1 MASTNLKLASTQAGL
16 NANEKKQVDALSN
29 LLDTHKTLLD
39 LPSGQAQQKY
49 NQLPADQQSALV
61 AFNGQEPEK
70 KRGWWGSTW
79 HYTGGAALS
88 GLQEASDF
96 MTRLY
101 RFGKIGAQLEAAQ
114 PGNQLKGLSG
124 FKTAWDAA
132 GDKGDLIYD
141 PSRIEKAKIKYTPD
155 RISVAIKAASGVP
168 LDEIIATG
176 TEVEKQ
182 IAAKASQKKDPL
194 FQDAYDAVVAAK
206 YSPGRELANAIL
218 PESLEGTGFLY
229 KGISGTGDAAF
240 RWYTDPTLILGKAK
254 QAYDAANYALLKI
267 VGDPQKLD
275 ATFTNPKVVGFFNSY
290 GKELNNLKNAR
301 ASKDITAATEAST
314 RLKRI
319 APEFGPAAIDEFIRA
334 GVKDAP
340 TAKNY
345 LANIVDVKTIL
356 TGQSA
361 RKTPL
366 IPRLDAARKTRIAI
380 YTGADKFFNIDKSG
394 RKIVAALYGT
404 EPQYADISTG
414 LNEASTLRDT
424 AFQAGIKTEDIK
436 NRIAEAEGFISKFK
450 GPTGSIRMPL
460 DVIQGRI
467 DRFAAKFTTI
477 PYFKDGFFDVM
488 SPTAATQVYRVA
500 RLANSR
506 YHSKMIAEAFDAG
519 SEGQRKQIFT
529 GLWNTIAEIRG
540 VSKTKAGA
548 SYMDQ
553 FAGRGLEKKYAADI
567 VVDGVNKGNPAQF
580 GEQQLALF
588 PYQLS
593 SGIAVPSVTDLDRLS
608 VRSGIIG
615 KIMGL
620 SHQRWVDKTLSYW
633 VIGTLAGPR
642 FAIRN
647 ATEDLMMHLAI
658 GDSLFGIIKGRALS
672 TRLRLSRG
680 LTAED
685 KLSVVGKKALTL
697 DLQAGEVGVLN
708 KLVRRK
714 DLKKYAGQVA
724 KAQTPQEVR
733 QVMADAILHDGLGR
747 VVDKKGS
754 EYLAEIAKYGNL
766 DDTLRAI
773 AEGGKNGL
781 RGADQYLVATND
793 AAQFGKMAA
802 IEIDGVAYKQALG
815 DKAFTEFNP
824 VANQQSRISW
834 LVQLGVTSNDDLAKI
849 AVQNLDDEPKALEAM
864 REYLRNLSPK
874 ERARFQL
881 YDESVGGNINV
892 HAKKAYDAVRN
903 LYSKRNGEIN
913 LDLLNKVRFT
923 DKGGKV
929 VVSTKNLSLEDLP
942 NKMSVE
948 LTPEFIS
955 GPTLVP
961 VSDTGNFAVS
971 LTDKAWDAMGEA
983 NARFSREPI
992 VINEMIRIRKEMA
1005 ESGFEERFVNALTE
1019 GLDGDDLQFALTNA
1033 KKEIVAITEELAK
1046 NRVLAF
1052 VDNPAVR
1059 SQLAMA
1065 SRNFARFYR
1074 ATEDFYRRV
1083 YRTVRYNPESLRRLS
1098 LTYEGVTH
1106 SGFVQQDDNG
1116 EPYFFYPGLTPVY
1129 KVMSDVAQVFGVPEA
1144 FQAPMPVEFGGKL
1157 KMLTP
1162 SMNPDSL
1169 FPTFAGPIAAVP
1181 MKFVFNAVPALDK
1194 FEKVILGAYAEDQPM
1209 VNAIFPA
1216 HLTRFLATLDRNE
1229 RQSQYASAF
1238 RKGATYLEA
1247 TGHGLKP
1254 TFDPQTGEWIPPSP
1268 ADLMKYKEKI
1278 GAATVTVLAMRFLFG
1293 FVAPASPQI
1302 TLKSDMAQW
1311 ARANERVNFK
1321 QVFNNLIKQNN
1332 GSMDKATE
1340 DWIRLFPD
1348 QMPYTVSESD
1358 DNVVP
1363 VVRAVDKTVSWIDS
1377 NKKLLDTYPAAAP
1390 FLMPKDGDFDFD
1402 AYRLLFK
1409 SGIKFSK
1416 TLDNHLQDIQSARDV
1431 QFYYQQ
1437 KDSYEAE
1444 LASTFSDAQ
1453 KTQLKTM
1460 WDTWSTQFKGA
1471 RPVLQA
1477 ELGQGAERQRARQTA
1492 YQDLQN
1498 MIEGPS
1504 STLARNS
1511 DRAAF
1516 DSLKKMSEIYDNY
1529 IYSRDLVVGSS
1540 ATASSYKDLLKQN
1553 ARFALQEIAS
1563 KNPNAEDAYNVL
1575 FSRLIGD

>member
-1 MASTNLKLASTQAGL
+1 MPSTNLKFAGTQAGL
-16 NANEKKQVDALSN
+16 NPNEKKQVDALSN
-29 LLDTHKTLLD
+29 LLDTHKSLLD
-39 LPSGQAQQKY
+39 LPPTQAKQKY
-49 NQLPADQQSALV
+49 NQLPSDQQSALV
-61 AFNGQEPEK
+61 AFNGEEPEK
-70 KRGWWGSTW
+70 KRGFWGSAW
-79 HYTGGAALS
+79 HYTGGTALA

-101 RFGKIGAQLEAAQ
+101 RFSKVGEQLEAAQ

-132 GDKGDLIYD
+132 GDKGDLVYD
-141 PSRIEKAKIKYTPD
+141 PARIEKAKIKYTPD
-155 RISVAIKAASGVP
+155 RVSVAIKAASGVP

-176 TEVEKQ
+176 TEAERQ
-182 IAAKASQKKDPL
+182 IASKASQKQDPL
-194 FQDAYDAVVAAK
+194 FQDTYDAVVAAK
-206 YSPGRELANAIL
+206 YSPGRELANALL

-240 RWYTDPTLILGKAK
+240 RWYTDPLLILGKAK

-267 VGDPQKLD
+267 VGDPKKLD
-275 ATFTNPKVVGFFNSY
+275 QTFTNPRVVGFFDQY
-290 GKELNNLKNAR
+290 GKELDNLKTAR
-301 ASKDITAATEAST
+301 SSKNIVAATEAST

-319 APEFGPAAIDEFIRA
+319 APEFGPAAIDEFIKA

-356 TGQSA
+356 TGQPA
-361 RKTPL
+361 RRTPL
-366 IPRLDAARKTRIAI
+366 IPRLDAARKARIAL
-380 YTGADKFFNIDKSG
+380 YTGANKVFNIDKSG

-404 EPQYADISTG
+404 EPQYADIATG
-414 LNEASTLRDT
+414 LTNDPAKI
-424 AFQAGIKTEDIK
+424 AGL
-436 NRIAEAEGFISKFK
+436 EGFVSKFK

-460 DVIQGRI
+460 DQIQGRI

-488 SPTAATQVYRVA
+488 SPTAVDQVYRVA

-519 SEGQRKQIFT
+519 TEGQRKQIFT
-529 GLWNTIAEIRG
+529 GLWNTVAEIRG
-540 VSKTKAGA
+540 VSKSAAGA

-567 VVDGVNKGNPAQF
+567 VVNGVNKGNPAQF

-593 SGIAVPSVTDLDRLS
+593 SGIAVPSITDLDRLS
-608 VRSGIIG
+608 VRSGLIG
-615 KIMGL
+615 VIMGL
-620 SHQRWVDKTLSYW
+620 SHKRPVDKILSYW

-647 ATEDLMMHLAI
+647 ATEDLMMHLAV
-658 GDSLFGIIKGRALS
+658 GDSLFGIAKGRALS
-672 TRLRLSRG
+672 TRIRLSKG
-680 LTAED
+680 ITGED
-685 KLSVVGKKALTL
+685 KLKVVGKKALTL
-697 DLQAGEVGVLN
+697 DLEAGEVGVLN
-708 KLVRRK
+708 KLVRRR

-733 QVMADAILHDGLGR
+733 QVMADAILHDGLGH

-802 IEIDGVAYKQALG
+802 IEIDGVAYKQAMG
-815 DKAFTEFNP
+815 DKAFTQFNP

-834 LVQLGVTSNDDLAKI
+834 LVQLGVTSTDDLAKI
-849 AVQNLDDEPKALEAM
+849 AVANLDNEPKALEAM
-864 REYLRNLSPK
+864 REYLRNLPAK

-903 LYSKRNGEIN
+903 LYSKRNGDVN
-913 LDLLNKVRFT
+913 MDLLNKVRFT
-923 DKGGKV
+923 DKKGKV

-1005 ESGFEERFVNALTE
+1005 ESGFEERLIEAFTQ

-1083 YRTVRYNPESLRRLS
+1083 YRVVRYNPESIRRLS

-1129 KVMSDVAQVFGVPEA
+1129 KVMSDVAQYFGAPEA

-1169 FPTFAGPIAAVP
+1169 FPTFAGPIAAIP
-1181 MKFVFNAVPALDK
+1181 LKFIFNAVPALDT
-1194 FEKVILGAYAEDQPM
+1194 FEKVALGAYAEDQPM
-1209 VNAIFPA
+1209 INAIFPA
-1216 HLTRFLATLDRNE
+1216 HVSRFIAALDKNE
-1229 RQSQYASAF
+1229 RRSQYASAF
-1238 RKGATYLEA
+1238 RKAATYLEA
-1247 TGHGLKP
+1247 TGHGVKP
-1254 TFDPQTGEWIPPSP
+1254 TFDPETGQWIPPSP
-1268 ADLMKYKEKI
+1268 ADLQNYKDKI
-1278 GAATVTVLAMRFLFG
+1278 GATTVNVLAMRFIFG
-1293 FVAPASPQI
+1293 FFAPASPQV
-1302 TLKSDMAQW
+1302 TLKSEMAEW
-1311 ARANERVNFK
+1311 SRANKRVNFK
-1321 QVFNNLIKQNN
+1321 QVFNNLIAQNK
-1332 GSMDKATE
+1332 GSLDAAME

-1363 VVRAVDKTVSWIDS
+1363 VVRAVDKTVGWIDK
-1377 NKKLLDTYPAAAP
+1377 NEKLLNAYPAAAP
-1390 FLMPKDGDFDFD
+1390 FLMPKEGDFDFD

-1416 TLDNHLQDIQSARDV
+1416 TLDDHLQDIQSSRDV

-1437 KDSYEAE
+1437 KDSYEEE
-1444 LASTFSDAQ
+1444 LANTFSDAQ

-1460 WDTWSTQFKGA
+1460 WDAWSTQFKGA

-1498 MIEGPS
+1498 MIDGPS
-1504 STLARNS
+1504 AALARKS
-1511 DRAAF
+1511 DPAAF
-1516 DSLKKMSEIYDNY
+1516 DSLKEMSEIYDNY
-1529 IYSRDLVVGSS
+1529 VYSRDLVVGSS

-1553 ARFALQEIAS
+1553 AKFALQEIAS

>member
-1 MASTNLKLASTQAGL
+1 MSSTNLKLAGTQAQL
-16 NANEKKQVDALSN
+16 NPNEKKQIDALSN
-29 LLDTHKTLLD
+29 LLDTHKSLLD
-39 LPSGQAQQKY
+39 LPAAQAKQKY
-49 NQLPADQQSALV
+49 GQLPADQQSALV
-61 AFNGQEPEK
+61 AFNGEEAGK
-70 KRGWWGSTW
+70 KRGWWGSAW

-96 MTRLY
+96 VTRLY
-101 RFGKIGAQLEAAQ
+101 RLGKVGTQLEAAQ

-124 FKTAWDAA
+124 LKTAWDAA
-132 GDKGDLIYD
+132 GDKGDLVYD
-141 PSRIEKAKIKYTPD
+141 PTRIEKAKIKYTPD
-155 RISVAIKAASGVP
+155 RVSVAVKAASGIP

-176 TEVEKQ
+176 TEAEKQ
-182 IAAKASQKKDPL
+182 IAAKASKKQDPL
-194 FQDAYDAVVAAK
+194 FQDTYDAVVAAK

-229 KGISGTGDAAF
+229 KGISGVGDAAF

-267 VGDPQKLD
+267 VGDPKKLD
-275 ATFTNPKVVGFFNSY
+275 AAFTNPKVVGFFNQY
-290 GKELNNLKNAR
+290 GKELDNLASAR
-301 ASKDITAATEAST
+301 SARNITAATEAST

-319 APEFGPAAIDEFIRA
+319 APEFGPSAIDEFIKA

-356 TGQSA
+356 TGQPA

-366 IPRLDAARKTRIAI
+366 IPRLDAARKARIAI
-380 YTGADKFFNIDKSG
+380 YTGADKVFNIDKSG
-394 RKIVAALYGT
+394 RKIIAALYGT
-404 EPQYADISTG
+404 EPQYADIAIG
-414 LNEASTLRDT
+414 LTNDPAKI
-424 AFQAGIKTEDIK
+424 AGL
-436 NRIAEAEGFISKFK
+436 EGFVSKFK

-529 GLWNTIAEIRG
+529 GLWNTVAEIRG

-620 SHQRWVDKTLSYW
+620 SHQRWVDKTLSLW

-647 ATEDLMMHLAI
+647 ATEDLMMHLAV
-658 GDSLFGIIKGRALS
+658 GDSAFGIVKGRALS
-672 TRLRLSRG
+672 TRIRLSKG

-685 KLSVVGKKALTL
+685 KLTQVGKKAITL

-714 DLKKYAGQVA
+714 DLKKYAA
-724 KAQTPQEVR
+724 KVSVAQTPQEVR
-733 QVMADAILHDGLGR
+733 QVMADAILHDGLGH

-773 AEGGKNGL
+773 TEGGKNGL
-781 RGADQYLVATND
+781 RGLDQYLVATND

-802 IEIDGVAYKQALG
+802 IEIDGVAYKQAMG
-815 DKAFTEFNP
+815 DKAFTQFNP
-824 VANQQSRISW
+824 VANQQNRISW

-849 AVQNLDDEPKALEAM
+849 AVANLDNEPKALEAM
-864 REYLRNLSPK
+864 REYLRNLSPR

-913 LDLLNKVRFT
+913 MDLLDKVRFV
-923 DKGGKV
+923 DKKGSV

-1005 ESGFEERFVNALTE
+1005 ESGFEERLVEAFTQ

-1083 YRTVRYNPESLRRLS
+1083 YRTVRYNPESIRRLS
-1098 LTYEGVTH
+1098 LTYEGITH

-1129 KVMSDVAQVFGVPEA
+1129 KVMSDVAQYFGAPEA

-1169 FPTFAGPIAAVP
+1169 FPTFAGPIAAIP
-1181 MKFVFNAVPALDK
+1181 LKFIFNAVPALDT
-1194 FEKVILGAYAEDQPM
+1194 FEKVALGAYAEDQPM
-1209 VNAIFPA
+1209 INAIFPA
-1216 HLTRFLATLDRNE
+1216 HVSRFIAALDKNE
-1229 RQSQYASAF
+1229 RRSQYASAF
-1238 RKGATYLEA
+1238 RKAATYLEA
-1247 TGHGLKP
+1247 TGHGVKP
-1254 TFDPQTGEWIPPSP
+1254 TFDPETGQWIPPSP
-1268 ADLMKYKEKI
+1268 AELQNYKDKI
-1278 GAATVTVLAMRFLFG
+1278 GATTVNVLAMRFLFG
-1293 FVAPASPQI
+1293 FFAPASPQV
-1302 TLKSDMAQW
+1302 TLKSEMAEW
-1311 ARANERVNFK
+1311 ARANKRVNFK
-1321 QVFNNLIKQNN
+1321 QVFNNLITQNK
-1332 GSMDKATE
+1332 GSLDAAME

-1363 VVRAVDKTVSWIDS
+1363 VVRAVDKTVGWIDK
-1377 NKKLLDTYPAAAP
+1377 NKNLLKSYPAAAP
-1390 FLMPKDGDFDFD
+1390 FLMPKEGDFDFD

-1416 TLDNHLQDIQSARDV
+1416 TLDDHLQDIQSSRDI

-1437 KDSYEAE
+1437 KDSYEEE
-1444 LASTFSDAQ
+1444 LAGTFGDAQ
-1453 KTQLKTM
+1453 KTQLKNM
-1460 WDTWSTQFKGA
+1460 WDAWSTQFKGA

-1498 MIEGPS
+1498 MILGPES
-1504 STLARNS
+1504 QLARKS
-1511 DRAAF
+1511 DPAAF

-1529 IYSRDLVVGSS
+1529 VYSRDLVVGSS
-1540 ATASSYKDLLKQN
+1540 ATASAYKDLLKQN
-1553 ARFALQEIAS
+1553 AKFALQEIAS

>member
-1 MASTNLKLASTQAGL
+1 MPSTNLKLAGTQAQL
-16 NANEKKQVDALSN
+16 NPNEKKQIDALSN
-29 LLDTHKTLLD
+29 LLDTHKSLLD
-39 LPSGQAQQKY
+39 LPSNQAQQKY
-49 NQLPADQQSALV
+49 SQLPADQQAALV

-70 KRGWWGSTW
+70 KRGWLGSAW
-79 HYTGGAALS
+79 HYTGGSALS

-101 RFGKIGAQLEAAQ
+101 RFGKIGTALEAAQ

-124 FKTAWDAA
+124 LKNAWDAA
-132 GDKGDLIYD
+132 GDKGDLVYD
-141 PSRIEKAKIKYTPD
+141 PARIENAKLKYTPD
-155 RISVAIKAASGVP
+155 RVSVAIKAASGIP

-176 TEVEKQ
+176 TEAEKQ
-182 IAAKASQKKDPL
+182 IASKASQKQDPL
-194 FQDAYDAVVAAK
+194 FQDTYDAVVAAK

-218 PESLEGTGFLY
+218 PGSLEGTGFLY

-267 VGDPQKLD
+267 VGDPKKLD
-275 ATFTNPKVVGFFNSY
+275 AAFTNPKVVGFFDQY
-290 GKELNNLKNAR
+290 GKELNNLKSAR

-319 APEFGPAAIDEFIRA
+319 APEFGPAAIDEFIKA

-356 TGQSA
+356 TGQPA

-366 IPRLDAARKTRIAI
+366 IPRLDAARKARIAI
-380 YTGADKFFNIDKSG
+380 YTGANKVFNIDKSG

-404 EPQYADISTG
+404 EPAYADIATG
-414 LNEASTLRDT
+414 LTNDPA
-424 AFQAGIKTEDIK
+424 K
-436 NRIAEAEGFISKFK
+436 IAELEGFISKFK

-488 SPTAATQVYRVA
+488 SPTAADQVYRVA

-519 SEGQRKQIFT
+519 TEGQRKQIFI
-529 GLWNTIAEIRG
+529 GLWNTVAEIRG
-540 VSKTKAGA
+540 VSKSKEGA

-567 VVDGVNKGNPAQF
+567 VVNGVNKGNPAQF
-580 GEQQLALF
+580 GDQQLALF

-608 VRSGIIG
+608 VRSGLLG
-615 KIMGL
+615 VIMGL
-620 SHQRWVDKTLSYW
+620 SHKRPVDRVLSAW

-647 ATEDLMMHLAI
+647 ATEDLMMHLAV
-658 GDSLFGIIKGRALS
+658 GDSAFGIVKGRALS
-672 TRLRLSRG
+672 TRIRLSKG

-685 KLSVVGKKALTL
+685 KLSTVAKKSLTL

-714 DLKKYAGQVA
+714 DLKKYAA
-724 KAQTPQEVR
+724 KVSAAQTPQEVR

-802 IEIDGVAYKQALG
+802 IEIDGVAYKQAMG

-834 LVQLGVTSNDDLAKI
+834 LVQLGVTSTDDLAKI
-849 AVQNLDDEPKALEAM
+849 AVANLDNEPKALEAM
-864 REYLRNLSPK
+864 REYLRNLPAK

-903 LYSKRNGEIN
+903 LYSKRNGDIN
-913 LDLLNKVRFT
+913 MDLLDKVRFT
-923 DKGGKV
+923 DKSGKV
-929 VVSTKNLSLEDLP
+929 AVSTKNLSLEDLP

-1005 ESGFEERFVNALTE
+1005 ESGFEERLVEAFTQ
-1019 GLDGDDLQFALTNA
+1019 GLDGDELQFALTNA

-1129 KVMSDVAQVFGVPEA
+1129 KVMSDVAQYFGSPEA

-1181 MKFVFNAVPALDK
+1181 LKFIFNAVPALDSL
-1194 FEKVILGAYAEDQPM
+1194 EKVMLGTYAQDQPM

-1216 HLTRFLATLDRNE
+1216 HVSRLIATLDRNE

-1238 RKGATYLEA
+1238 RKAATYLEA
-1247 TGHGLKP
+1247 TGHGVKP
-1254 TFDPQTGEWIPPSP
+1254 TFDPQTGQWIPPSP
-1268 ADLMKYKEKI
+1268 ADLQNYKDKI
-1278 GAATVTVLAMRFLFG
+1278 GATTVNVLAMRFIFG
-1293 FVAPASPQI
+1293 FFAPASPQV
-1302 TLKSDMAQW
+1302 TLKSDMAEW
-1311 ARANERVNFK
+1311 ARANKRVNFK
-1321 QVFNNLIKQNN
+1321 QVFNNLITQNK
-1332 GSMDKATE
+1332 GSLDKAME
-1340 DWIRLFPD
+1340 DWIRLFPN

-1363 VVRAVDKTVSWIDS
+1363 VVRAVDKTVSWIDKNES
-1377 NKKLLDTYPAAAP
+1377 LLKAYPAAAP
-1390 FLMPKDGDFDFD
+1390 FLMPKEGDFDFN

-1416 TLDNHLQDIQSARDV
+1416 TLDNHLQDIQSARDI

-1444 LASTFSDAQ
+1444 LANTFSDTQ

-1460 WDTWSTQFKGA
+1460 WDAWSTQFKGA

-1477 ELGQGAERQRARQTA
+1477 ELGAGAERQRARQTA

-1498 MIEGPS
+1498 MIDGPNAA
-1504 STLARNS
+1504 LARKS
-1511 DRAAF
+1511 DPAAF

-1529 IYSRDLVVGSS
+1529 VYSRDLVVGSS
-1540 ATASSYKDLLKQN
+1540 ATALSYKDLLKQN
-1553 ARFALQEIAS
+1553 VKFALQELAS

>member
-1 MASTNLKLASTQAGL
+1 MPSTNLKLAGTQAGL
-16 NANEKKQVDALSN
+16 NPNEKKQVDALSN

-39 LPSGQAQQKY
+39 LPPAQAQQKY
-49 NQLPADQQSALV
+49 GQLPADQQAALV

-70 KRGWWGSTW
+70 KRGWWGSAW
-79 HYTGGAALS
+79 HYTGGAAIS

-96 MTRLY
+96 VTRLY
-101 RFGKIGAQLEAAQ
+101 RFGKVGQQLEAAQ

-124 FKTAWDAA
+124 LKTAWDAA
-132 GDKGDLIYD
+132 GDKGDLVYD
-141 PSRIEKAKIKYTPD
+141 PTRIEKAKVKYTPD
-155 RISVAIKAASGVP
+155 RVSVAIKAASGVP

-176 TEVEKQ
+176 TEAEKQ
-182 IAAKASQKKDPL
+182 IAAKASQKQDPL
-194 FQDAYDAVVAAK
+194 FQDTYDAVVAAK
-206 YSPGRELANAIL
+206 YSPGRELANALL

-229 KGISGTGDAAF
+229 KGISGIGDAAF

-267 VGDPQKLD
+267 VGDPKKLD
-275 ATFTNPKVVGFFNSY
+275 EAFANPKVVGFFDQY
-290 GKELNNLKNAR
+290 GKELDNLKSAR
-301 ASKDITAATEAST
+301 SSKNIVAATEAST

-319 APEFGPAAIDEFIRA
+319 APEFGPAAIDEFIKA

-356 TGQSA
+356 TGQPA

-366 IPRLDAARKTRIAI
+366 IPRLDAARKARIAI
-380 YTGADKFFNIDKSG
+380 YTGADKVFNIDKSG
-394 RKIVAALYGT
+394 RKIIAALYGT
-404 EPQYADISTG
+404 EPQYADIATG
-414 LNEASTLRDT
+414 LTNDPT
-424 AFQAGIKTEDIK
+424 K
-436 NRIAEAEGFISKFK
+436 IAELEGFISKFK

-460 DVIQGRI
+460 DAIQGRI
-467 DRFAAKFTTI
+467 DRFAAKFTAI

-488 SPTAATQVYRVA
+488 SPTATTQVYRVA

-529 GLWNTIAEIRG
+529 GLWNTVAEIRG

-608 VRSGIIG
+608 VRSGIIS

-620 SHQRWVDKTLSYW
+620 SHQRWVDKTLSLW

-647 ATEDLMMHLAI
+647 ATEDLMMHLAV
-658 GDSLFGIIKGRALS
+658 GDSAFGIVKGRALS
-672 TRLRLSRG
+672 TRIRLSKG

-685 KLSVVGKKALTL
+685 KLKVVGKKALTL
-697 DLQAGEVGVLN
+697 DLEAGEVGVLN

-802 IEIDGVAYKQALG
+802 IEIDGVAYKQAMG

-874 ERARFQL
+874 ELARFQL

-903 LYSKRNGEIN
+903 LYSKRNGDIN
-913 LDLLNKVRFT
+913 MDLLDKVRFV
-923 DKGGKV
+923 DRKGNV

-1065 SRNFARFYR
+1065 GRNFARFYR

-1083 YRTVRYNPESLRRLS
+1083 YRTVRYNPESIRRLS

-1106 SGFVQQDDNG
+1106 SGFVQEDDNG
-1116 EPYFFYPGLTPVY
+1116 EPYFFYPGLTSVY
-1129 KVMSDVAQVFGVPEA
+1129 KVMSDVAQVFGTPEA

-1169 FPTFAGPIAAVP
+1169 FPTFAGPIAAIP
-1181 MKFVFNAVPALDK
+1181 LKFIFNAVPALDS
-1194 FEKVILGAYAEDQPM
+1194 FEKVLLGTYAEDQPM
-1209 VNAIFPA
+1209 ISAIFPA
-1216 HLTRFLATLDRNE
+1216 HVSRLIARFDKNE

-1238 RKGATYLEA
+1238 RKAATYLEA
-1247 TGHGLKP
+1247 TGHGVKP
-1254 TFDPQTGEWIPPSP
+1254 TFDPETGQWIPPSP
-1268 ADLMKYKEKI
+1268 ADLQNYKDKI
-1278 GAATVTVLAMRFLFG
+1278 SATTVSILNMRFIFG
-1293 FVAPASPQI
+1293 FFAPASPQV
-1302 TLKSDMAQW
+1302 TLKSEMAEW
-1311 ARANERVNFK
+1311 ARANQRVNFK
-1321 QVFNNLIKQNN
+1321 QVFNNLISQNK
-1332 GSMDKATE
+1332 GSIDKAME

-1363 VVRAVDKTVSWIDS
+1363 VVRAVDKTIKWIDS
-1377 NKKLLDTYPAAAP
+1377 NEKLLNTYPAAAP
-1390 FLMPKDGDFDFD
+1390 FLMPKEGDFDFD

-1437 KDSYEAE
+1437 KDSYEEE
-1444 LASTFSDAQ
+1444 LANTFSDAQ

-1477 ELGQGAERQRARQTA
+1477 ELGQGAERQRARQIA

-1504 STLARNS
+1504 SALARKS
-1511 DRAAF
+1511 DPAAF

-1540 ATASSYKDLLKQN
+1540 GTASAYKDLLKQN
-1553 ARFALQEIAS
+1553 AKFALQEIAS

>member
-1 MASTNLKLASTQAGL
+1 MPSTNLKFAGTQAQL
-16 NANEKKQVDALSN
+16 NPNEKKQVDALSD
-29 LLDTHKTLLD
+29 LLDTHKSLLD
-39 LPSGQAQQKY
+39 LPPAQAKQKY
-49 NQLPADQQSALV
+49 SQLTADQQSTLV

-70 KRGWWGSTW
+70 KRGWLGSAW
-79 HYTGGAALS
+79 HYTGGAALT
-88 GLQEASDF
+88 GLQETADF
-96 MTRLY
+96 TSRLY
-101 RFGKIGAQLEAAQ
+101 RTAVIGPRLESAQ

-124 FKTAWDAA
+124 LKTAWDAA
-132 GDKGDLIYD
+132 GDKGDLVYD
-141 PSRIEKAKIKYTPD
+141 PARIEKAKIKYTPD
-155 RISVAIKAASGVP
+155 RVSVAIKAASGVP
-168 LDEIIATG
+168 LDEIIANG
-176 TEVEKQ
+176 TEEEKQ
-182 IAAKASQKKDPL
+182 IASKARKKQDPL
-194 FQDAYDAVVAAK
+194 FQSTYDAVVAAK
-206 YSPGRELANAIL
+206 YSPGRQVANAIL

-229 KGISGTGDAAF
+229 KGISGTVDAAF
-240 RWYTDPTLILGKAK
+240 RWYTDPFLILGKAK

-267 VGDPQKLD
+267 VRNPQKLD
-275 ATFTNPKVVGFFNSY
+275 ETFTNPKVVNFFNQY
-290 GKELNNLKNAR
+290 GKELDNLSTAR
-301 ASKDITAATEAST
+301 KSKDITAATDAST

-319 APEFGPAAIDEFIRA
+319 APEFGPAAIDEFIKA

-356 TGQSA
+356 AGQPA

-366 IPRLDAARKTRIAI
+366 IPRLDAARKARINL
-380 YTGADKFFNIDKSG
+380 YTGADKVFNIDKSG

-404 EPQYADISTG
+404 EPQYADIATG
-414 LNEASTLRDT
+414 LTNNPA
-424 AFQAGIKTEDIK
+424 DIAK
-436 NRIAEAEGFISKFK
+436 LEGFISKFK

-460 DVIQGRI
+460 DQIQGRI

-488 SPTAATQVYRVA
+488 SPTAADQVYRVA

-529 GLWNTIAEIRG
+529 GLWNTVAEIRG
-540 VSKTKAGA
+540 VSKSKAGA

-593 SGIAVPSVTDLDRLS
+593 SGIAVPSITDLDRLS
-608 VRSGIIG
+608 TRSGIIG

-620 SHQRWVDKTLSYW
+620 SHQRWVDKVLSGW

-647 ATEDLMMHLAI
+647 ATEDLMAHMAI
-658 GDSLFGIIKGRALS
+658 GSSPWGISAGRAFS
-672 TRLRLSRG
+672 TRIRLSKG

-714 DLKKYAGQVA
+714 DLKKYAARVSA
-724 KAQTPQEVR
+724 AQTQQEVR
-733 QVMADAILHDGLGR
+733 EVMADAILHDGLGR
-747 VVDKKGS
+747 ILDKKGS

-766 DDTLRAI
+766 DDTLRSI
-773 AEGGKNGL
+773 AEGSKNAF

-793 AAQFGKMAA
+793 AAQFGKMAG
-802 IEIDGVAYKQALG
+802 IEIDGVAYKQAMG
-815 DKAFTEFNP
+815 DSAFTQFNP
-824 VANQQSRISW
+824 VANQQNRISW
-834 LVQLGVTSNDDLAKI
+834 LVQLGVTSTDDLAKI
-849 AVQNLDDEPKALEAM
+849 AVANLNDEPKALEAM
-864 REYLRNLSPK
+864 RDYLRNLSPK
-874 ERARFQL
+874 ELARFQL

-913 LDLLNKVRFT
+913 MDLLDKVRFT
-923 DKGGKV
+923 DKSGKV

-942 NKMSVE
+942 DRMSVD

-992 VINEMIRIRKEMA
+992 VVNEMIRIRKEMA
-1005 ESGFEERFVNALTE
+1005 ESGFEKRFIEARTE

-1033 KKEIVAITEELAK
+1033 KKEIIDITEELAK

-1106 SGFVQQDDNG
+1106 SGFVQKDDNG

-1129 KVMSDVAQVFGVPEA
+1129 KVMSDLAQVFGAPET
-1144 FQAPMPVEFGGKL
+1144 FQTPMPVEFGGKL

-1169 FPTFAGPIAAVP
+1169 FPTFAGPIAAIP
-1181 MKFVFNAVPALDK
+1181 LKFIFNVVPALDS
-1194 FEKVILGAYAEDQPM
+1194 FEKVVLGAYAEDQPM
-1209 VNAIFPA
+1209 INAIFPA
-1216 HLTRFLATLDRNE
+1216 HVSRFLATLDRNE

-1238 RKGATYLEA
+1238 RKAATYVEA
-1247 TGHGLKP
+1247 TGNGLKP

-1268 ADLMKYKEKI
+1268 ADLMKHKERL
-1278 GAATVTVLAMRFLFG
+1278 GASTVTVLAIRFIFG
-1293 FVAPASPQI
+1293 FFAPASPQI
-1302 TLKSDMAQW
+1302 TLKSEMADW

-1321 QVFNNLIKQNN
+1321 QVFNNLIKQYN
-1332 GSMDKATE
+1332 GSIDKATE
-1340 DWIRLFPD
+1340 EWIRLFPD
-1348 QMPYTVSESD
+1348 EMPYTVSESA

-1363 VVRAVDKTVSWIDS
+1363 VVRAVDKTVKWIDN
-1377 NKKLLDTYPAAAP
+1377 NKQLFNAYPAAAP
-1390 FLMPKDGDFDFD
+1390 FLMPKEGDFDFD

-1416 TLDNHLQDIQSARDV
+1416 TLDDHLQDIQSARDV

-1437 KDSYEAE
+1437 KDSYEEE
-1444 LASTFSDAQ
+1444 LANTFSDAQ

-1498 MIEGPS
+1498 MIDGPS
-1504 STLARNS
+1504 AALARKS
-1511 DRAAF
+1511 DPAAF

-1529 IYSRDLVVGSS
+1529 VYSRDLVVGSS

-1553 ARFALQEIAS
+1553 AKFALEEIAS

>member
-1 MASTNLKLASTQAGL
+1 MPSTNLKLAGTQAGL
-16 NANEKKQVDALSN
+16 NPNEKKQVDALSN

-39 LPSGQAQQKY
+39 LPPAQAQQKY
-49 NQLPADQQSALV
+49 GQLPADQQAALV

-70 KRGWWGSTW
+70 KRGWLGSTW

-101 RFGKIGAQLEAAQ
+101 RFGKVGQQLEAAQ

-124 FKTAWDAA
+124 LKTAWDAA
-132 GDKGDLIYD
+132 GDKGDLVYD
-141 PSRIEKAKIKYTPD
+141 PTRIEKAKVKYTPD
-155 RISVAIKAASGVP
+155 RVSVAIKAASGVP

-176 TEVEKQ
+176 TEAEKQ
-182 IAAKASQKKDPL
+182 IAAKASQKQDPL
-194 FQDAYDAVVAAK
+194 FQDTYDAVVAAK
-206 YSPGRELANAIL
+206 YSPGRELANALL

-229 KGISGTGDAAF
+229 KGISGVGDAAF

-267 VGDPQKLD
+267 VGDPKKLD
-275 ATFTNPKVVGFFNSY
+275 EAFTNPKVVGFFDRY
-290 GKELNNLKNAR
+290 GKELDNLKSAR
-301 ASKDITAATEAST
+301 SSKNIAAATEAST
-314 RLKRI
+314 QLKRI
-319 APEFGPAAIDEFIRA
+319 APEFGPAAIDEFIKA

-366 IPRLDAARKTRIAI
+366 IPRLDAARKARIAI

-404 EPQYADISTG
+404 EPQYADIATG
-414 LNEASTLRDT
+414 LTNDPT
-424 AFQAGIKTEDIK
+424 K
-436 NRIAEAEGFISKFK
+436 IAELEGFISKFK

-460 DVIQGRI
+460 DQIQGRI

-488 SPTAATQVYRVA
+488 SPTAADQVYRVA

-519 SEGQRKQIFT
+519 TEGQRKQIFT
-529 GLWNTIAEIRG
+529 GLWNTVAEIRG

-608 VRSGIIG
+608 VRSGIIS

-620 SHQRWVDKTLSYW
+620 SHQRWVDKTLSLW

-647 ATEDLMMHLAI
+647 ATEDLMMHLAV
-658 GDSLFGIIKGRALS
+658 GDSAFGIVKGRALS
-672 TRLRLSRG
+672 TRIRLSKG

-685 KLSVVGKKALTL
+685 KLKVVGKKALTL
-697 DLQAGEVGVLN
+697 DLEAGEVGVLN

-802 IEIDGVAYKQALG
+802 IEIDGVAYKQAMG

-903 LYSKRNGEIN
+903 LYSKRNGDIN
-913 LDLLNKVRFT
+913 MDLLDKVRFV
-923 DKGGKV
+923 DRKGNV

-1083 YRTVRYNPESLRRLS
+1083 YRTVRYNPESLRRLIS
-1098 LTYEGVTH
+1098 YIRRC
-1106 SGFVQQDDNG
+1106 
-1116 EPYFFYPGLTPVY
+1116 
-1129 KVMSDVAQVFGVPEA
+1129 
-1144 FQAPMPVEFGGKL
+1144 
-1157 KMLTP
+1157 
-1162 SMNPDSL
+1162 NPL
-1169 FPTFAGPIAAVP
+1169 RLCT
-1181 MKFVFNAVPALDK
+1181 
-1194 FEKVILGAYAEDQPM
+1194 
-1209 VNAIFPA
+1209 
-1216 HLTRFLATLDRNE
+1216 
-1229 RQSQYASAF
+1229 
-1238 RKGATYLEA
+1238 
-1247 TGHGLKP
+1247 
-1254 TFDPQTGEWIPPSP
+1254 
-1268 ADLMKYKEKI
+1268 
-1278 GAATVTVLAMRFLFG
+1278 
-1293 FVAPASPQI
+1293 
-1302 TLKSDMAQW
+1302 
-1311 ARANERVNFK
+1311 AR
-1321 QVFNNLIKQNN
+1321 
-1332 GSMDKATE
+1332 
-1340 DWIRLFPD
+1340 
-1348 QMPYTVSESD
+1348 
-1358 DNVVP
+1358 
-1363 VVRAVDKTVSWIDS
+1363 
-1377 NKKLLDTYPAAAP
+1377 
-1390 FLMPKDGDFDFD
+1390 
-1402 AYRLLFK
+1402 
-1409 SGIKFSK
+1409 
-1416 TLDNHLQDIQSARDV
+1416 
-1431 QFYYQQ
+1431 
-1437 KDSYEAE
+1437 
-1444 LASTFSDAQ
+1444 
-1453 KTQLKTM
+1453 
-1460 WDTWSTQFKGA
+1460 
-1471 RPVLQA
+1471 
-1477 ELGQGAERQRARQTA
+1477 
-1492 YQDLQN
+1492 
-1498 MIEGPS
+1498 
-1504 STLARNS
+1504 
-1511 DRAAF
+1511 
-1516 DSLKKMSEIYDNY
+1516 
-1529 IYSRDLVVGSS
+1529 
-1540 ATASSYKDLLKQN
+1540 
-1553 ARFALQEIAS
+1553 
-1563 KNPNAEDAYNVL
+1563 
-1575 FSRLIGD
+1575 